1 MSVGQN
7 GVLLHLS
14 EVDCA
19 YLKAGDGYLTVR
31 VEPAGDER
39 SAASGAVGA
48 VAPVAQLYVVWR
60 DFGAQTASCRAPLCL
75 DSPLAIMSSVEECAD
90 SLKLSALLQTLIVTV
105 DRAIER
111 VPLESLSFP
120 CPHCIGVGVGGAV
133 AVADDEFGSKCRCS
147 SVQQELQHQLVEK
160 KDSGI
165 QTSPVF
171 EIDHGFPHIDSDED
185 YDCDNGSGAIDYS
198 KYLPNGKQSTTIILT
213 YTRTYIAWLLSS
225 VLYVNLLSI
234 LRPPAFI
241 AARSQSLLMCDLL
254 YTSALRSLVDC
265 VKYACICQWWVH
277 TWCSA
282 DSVEIGNGK

>member
-14 EVDCA
+14 EVDSA

-31 VEPAGDER
+31 VKAGEG
-39 SAASGAVGA
+39 GAVGA
-48 VAPVAQLYVVWR
+48 VARTAHLYVVLR
-60 DFGAQTASCRAPLCL
+60 DFGETPTVEAQLRRRF
-75 DSPLAIMSSVEECAD
+75 DSPLEVMASVEESAD

-120 CPHCIGVGVGGAV
+120 CPQCIGVGAV
-133 AVADDEFGSKCRCS
+133 TTAATTGPDDELASKCRCS

-171 EIDHGFPHIDSDED
+171 EMDHGFPHIDSDED

-198 KYLPNGKQSTTIILT
+198 KYLPNG
-213 YTRTYIAWLLSS
+213 
-225 VLYVNLLSI
+225 
-234 LRPPAFI
+234 
-241 AARSQSLLMCDLL
+241 
-254 YTSALRSLVDC
+254 
-265 VKYACICQWWVH
+265 
-277 TWCSA
+277 
-282 DSVEIGNGK
+282 E

>member
-1 MSVGQN
+1 MRSVSQVGSVVAARGWPLSVGQY

-31 VEPAGDER
+31 VEPGERLTAG
-39 SAASGAVGA
+39 GAVGA
-48 VAPVAQLYVVWR
+48 VAQLYVVWR
-60 DFGAQTASCRAPLCL
+60 NFGASTTSCRAAPLRRRF
-75 DSPLAIMSSVEECAD
+75 DSPLEVMTSVEECAD

-120 CPHCIGVGVGGAV
+120 CPHCIGVGVVMATGP
-133 AVADDEFGSKCRCS
+133 DDELASKCRCS

-171 EIDHGFPHIDSDED
+171 EMDHGFPHIDSDED

-198 KYLPNGKQSTTIILT
+198 KYLPKGKLIDRTIVPT
-213 YTRTYIAWLLSS
+213 YWPFLW
-225 VLYVNLLSI
+225 
-234 LRPPAFI
+234 RPI
-241 AARSQSLLMCDLL
+241 
-254 YTSALRSLVDC
+254 T
-265 VKYACICQWWVH
+265 
-277 TWCSA
+277 
-282 DSVEIGNGK
+282 